1 MKCKVRPRLTLDDLR
16 ASRSAVVSRVDI
28 AAVLDVDPRT
38 ITTAIA
44 NGTIPSIR
52 LGSRVVIP
60 REKFL
65 ALFDVEGNGNQT
77 HDDVDAVLGGGRS

>member
-1 MKCKVRPRLTLDDLR
+1 MPTSLDDLR

-28 AAVLDVDPRT
+28 AAVLGVDPRT
-38 ITTAIA
+38 VTAAIDA
-44 NGTIPSIR
+44 GTIPSIR

-65 ALFDVEGNGNQT
+65 ALFDVEG
-77 HDDVDAVLGGGRS
+77 DVRSARADADAVIGGGHS